1 MDLTPYDL
9 PAPVLQS
16 LLDLAAGADVL
27 LIGETHGTREVP
39 RLVAALL
46 DPLAAL
52 GYGGLGLEMA
62 RDQRDA
68 LAAWAAGA
76 ATPPPPFFAAP
87 WPDGRGNAQA
97 LALTRAAAG
106 RGYALLAFDQ
116 DVRQPA
122 NVWADRDRFMAENLL
137 VQRAA
142 LCPQRKIIAVCG
154 DLHSRLTPPA
164 PAEFWPSFAEGLRRR
179 APDLTVRSLAVVFGS
194 GSFYNYG
201 QRRLRARLAGPADA
215 PRVDRG
221 AGGHDLELHL
231 PAATAA
237 SFLAPP
243 QQPGTHLPSIEG
255 IGGPGPEQGK
265 GGGESVT
272 QPAGP
277 YFAALPGHK

>member
-76 ATPPPPFFAAP
+76 ATPPPPPPFFAAP

-106 RGYALLAFDQ
+106 RGYALLRRGAAPPGAGPDGAQ
-116 DVRQPA
+116 PGGGLWRRQ
-122 NVWADRDRFMAENLL
+122 LL
-137 VQRAA
+137 QLR
-142 LCPQRKIIAVCG
+142 R
-154 DLHSRLTPPA
+154 TPPPGAAGRAGGRPAGRPGRRSPRPGTA
-164 PAEFWPSFAEGLRRR
+164 PAGGDGGEL
-179 APDLTVRSLAVVFGS
+179 
-194 GSFYNYG
+194 
-201 QRRLRARLAGPADA
+201 
-215 PRVDRG
+215 PR
-221 AGGHDLELHL
+221 
-231 PAATAA
+231 PAAAA
-237 SFLAPP
+237 
-243 QQPGTHLPSIEG
+243 GNTPSI
-255 IGGPGPEQGK
+255 QMK
-265 GGGESVT
+265 G
-272 QPAGP
+272 
-277 YFAALPGHK
+277 